1 MAISPRVGAYQQQM
15 LSAGNSDTGQD
26 VFNKKFGDLA
36 FNTLNAKYPKLINLV
51 VTFKVIESYMGE
63 GKALGAFIIRY
74 GSDICYIPVVVNN
87 GHMVSLE
94 MVYYKSEDRIAPLSV
109 EEVKHIEAA
118 NRMVQPKAVDPKK
131 VLQENTQQM
140 FHNIFRP
147 PMSSNPVVTAS
158 SEDVADLPPQC
169 KEALASVFMEDK
181 ELLAKVAEFYDI
193 NKLSR
198 SLASPKICL
207 SKEAESP
214 VIKLDELTKEAAAG
228 LSEEE
233 KQTILKRGYLVKNAA
248 IRRNKVKAIA
258 TNNVS
263 NKLLESMELIEIP
276 ENSTY
281 TGKGFAL
288 IVEGVEV
295 VAEPCLFLGGVVI
308 TRRGIK
314 RGGTLVV
321 SNFIDGV
328 TKEDLVKF
336 GAKGISELKA
346 YVPQVIDSTTSQEDR
361 EQAES
366 YRRAETSSKVRF
378 FFPTRDGKYR
388 DFVSEINRSKSG
400 SWFIN
405 NTNGADISEAKNI
418 EDDIFVTVGK
428 YSKAHLNFVKNLNK
442 GWISLGEDSFM
453 LPRKSMY
460 LKALEDTSVFVSS
473 LASLQKLLVR
483 SNTRIGVI
491 KDGPT
496 FNVINKTA
504 NTSTKFNSEAD
515 AVGHVV
521 KEYGLTKEAVD
532 TLLQSK
538 DVILL
543 EKKAFN
549 ETIQDQ
555 LPMTPDM
562 GMSQYSMD
570 TGTGYQ
576 PQVNTQLLHDTAELG
591 DEDVMDTGMLA
602 SLAGDDDIKDLMVD
616 LTPKFTGT
624 LTNIGKTILG
634 FVLNESK
641 LQDHYG
647 QEEYSSVLNN
657 LRKIFTGL
665 GKVVYDLR
673 SYINMN

>member
-1 MAISPRVGAYQQQM
+1 
-15 LSAGNSDTGQD
+15 
-26 VFNKKFGDLA
+26 
-36 FNTLNAKYPKLINLV
+36 
-51 VTFKVIESYMGE
+51 
-63 GKALGAFIIRY
+63 
-74 GSDICYIPVVVNN
+74 
-87 GHMVSLE
+87 
-94 MVYYKSEDRIAPLSV
+94 
-109 EEVKHIEAA
+109 
-118 NRMVQPKAVDPKK
+118 
-131 VLQENTQQM
+131 
-140 FHNIFRP
+140 
-147 PMSSNPVVTAS
+147 
-158 SEDVADLPPQC
+158 
-169 KEALASVFMEDK
+169 
-181 ELLAKVAEFYDI
+181 
-193 NKLSR
+193 
-198 SLASPKICL
+198 
-207 SKEAESP
+207 
-214 VIKLDELTKEAAAG
+214 
-228 LSEEE
+228 
-233 KQTILKRGYLVKNAA
+233 
-248 IRRNKVKAIA
+248 
-258 TNNVS
+258 
-263 NKLLESMELIEIP
+263 
-276 ENSTY
+276 
-281 TGKGFAL
+281 
-288 IVEGVEV
+288 
-295 VAEPCLFLGGVVI
+295 
-308 TRRGIK
+308 
-314 RGGTLVV
+314 
-321 SNFIDGV
+321 
-328 TKEDLVKF
+328 
-336 GAKGISELKA
+336 
-346 YVPQVIDSTTSQEDR
+346 
-361 EQAES
+361 
-366 YRRAETSSKVRF
+366 
-378 FFPTRDGKYR
+378 
-388 DFVSEINRSKSG
+388 
-400 SWFIN
+400 
-405 NTNGADISEAKNI
+405 
-418 EDDIFVTVGK
+418 
-428 YSKAHLNFVKNLNK
+428 
-442 GWISLGEDSFM
+442 M